1 MFVDFNAF
9 RGDLKE
15 VVANPERDLL
25 AGRVEAGWRLR
36 VTRATSSTGVK
47 GGLQNEE
54 GNGATPK
61 HLLPSRGGR
70 ARGADAAI
78 SWASEW

>member
-47 GGLQNEE
+47 GGLQDEE
-54 GNGATPK
+54 WRNAK
-61 HLLPSRGGR
+61 YLLPSRGSR
-70 ARGADAAI
+70 ARGADTAI

>member
-54 GNGATPK
+54 GNGATPNISC
-61 HLLPSRGGR
+61 P
-70 ARGADAAI
+70 AEAA
-78 SWASEW
+78 ERVEPMLR

>member
-54 GNGATPK
+54 GNGATQN
-61 HLLPSRGGR
+61 
-70 ARGADAAI
+70 I
-78 SWASEW
+78 SCPAEAKERVGPMLR